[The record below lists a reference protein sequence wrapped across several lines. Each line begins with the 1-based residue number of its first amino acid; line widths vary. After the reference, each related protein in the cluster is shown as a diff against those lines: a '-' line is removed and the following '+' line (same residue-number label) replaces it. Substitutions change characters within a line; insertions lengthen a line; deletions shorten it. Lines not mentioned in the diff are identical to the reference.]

1 MTALSRDKN
10 HPWKLKTA
18 PGTSDYTEHLE
29 EANGTQVLV

>member
-18 PGTSDYTEHLE
+18 PGTSDTSM
-29 EANGTQVLV
+29 GTTLRLSC